1 LDEGRGDVV
10 ARVERLIGRN
20 RREPRDAVPGVRFAT
35 ADEGRA
41 LFDRQ
46 ARKLLDISGA
56 EFLRRWDAGAYRPIP
71 DTPEGRKVRRLVMLM
86 PFARRTNA

>member
-1 LDEGRGDVV
+1 VV
-10 ARVERLIGRN
+10 ATVERLIGRA
-20 RREPRDAVPGVRFAT
+20 RRGDRDTLPGVRFAT

-46 ARKLLDISGA
+46 SRRLLGISGA
-56 EFLRRWDAGAYRPIP
+56 EFLRRWDAGAYRPVP